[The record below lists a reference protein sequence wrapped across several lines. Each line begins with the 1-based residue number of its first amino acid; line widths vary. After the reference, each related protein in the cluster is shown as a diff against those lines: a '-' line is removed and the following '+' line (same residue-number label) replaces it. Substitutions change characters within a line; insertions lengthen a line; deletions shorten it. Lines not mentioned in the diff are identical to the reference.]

1 MPSLVSD
8 CLQPETALAER
19 EEINNIRI
27 TKYNVMKRIVVF
39 VETSQ
44 DREHILAF
52 SIIPCLIET
61 LQISR

>member
-19 EEINNIRI
+19 EEINIRI